1 MGNCNIKQT
10 ENEEPTSKFKKLI
23 YFSNFCN
30 QFSSSSL
37 CWKRRVWKGK
47 LHYNI

>member
-10 ENEEPTSKFKKLI
+10 KNEEPTGKLKKLI
-23 YFSNFCN
+23 YFSNFCYK
-30 QFSSSSL
+30 FSSSLL

-47 LHYNI
+47 SHYNI